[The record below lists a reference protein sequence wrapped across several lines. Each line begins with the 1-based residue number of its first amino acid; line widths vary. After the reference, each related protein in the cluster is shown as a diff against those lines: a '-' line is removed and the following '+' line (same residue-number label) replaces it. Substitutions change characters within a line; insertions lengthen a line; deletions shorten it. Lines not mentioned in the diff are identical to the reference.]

1 MYSNKGNE
9 QLAINI
15 IMHNILVKQRCIS
28 GVLCL
33 TVL

>member
-9 QLAINI
+9 QLAINRI
-15 IMHNILVKQRCIS
+15 IHSILVKQRCIS

-33 TVL
+33 IVP